1 MKVIVVGVG
10 LAGLTAARQLLER
23 GADVAVFEASDGVG
37 GRVRTDRVDGFLLD
51 RGFQVLFSSY
61 PAAKRRLDM
70 DALDLRE
77 FDPGA
82 IIALGP
88 KIQVLSD
95 PLRDPGSALPAAM
108 SDVVTPRDKLLT
120 AILALKLRAQTVEQ
134 VLAGPDRTTLA
145 YLRAQGFSRAF
156 VERFIRPFY
165 GGIFLDRSLR
175 TSAKCFKFDFKM
187 LAEGRA
193 VVPARGMGA
202 IAEQLAATLVAQGR
216 VRLNARVRELMR
228 EDGGAVRGVRLEDG
242 AEEWADAVVV
252 AVEAPEAA
260 RLTGLRTS
268 EGRTSTVNLYWQGT
282 ERVYDG
288 KKIVL
293 NANHR
298 PFVNN
303 AVQITNVAPEYAPE
317 GRHLLSATVVG
328 LPEAEDESLY
338 RMAMY
343 DIKHMFRGDP
353 AAAHALETYEPLALY
368 RIPYAQFA
376 QPPGIHLHLPDNDT
390 GVPGLYFAAEFT
402 EASSQNAALIS
413 GEKAADA
420 VLASRRATGATA

>member
-1 MKVIVVGVG
+1 MKFVVVGAG
-10 LAGLTAARQLLER
+10 LAGLTCARILRER
-23 GADVAVFEASDGVG
+23 GADVTVLEASDGVG
-37 GRVRTDRVDGFLLD
+37 GRVRTDRVDGYLLD

-61 PAAKRRLDM
+61 PAAKRRLDK
-70 DALDLRE
+70 DALDLRA

-88 KIQVLSD
+88 KLHVLTD
-95 PLRDPGSALPAAM
+95 PLRDPGAALAAAV
-108 SDVVTPRDKLLT
+108 SDVISPRDKLLT
-120 AILALKLRAQTVEQ
+120 AMLALKLRAQTVAQ

-145 YLRAQGFSRAF
+145 YLRAQGFSRAY

-165 GGIFLDRSLR
+165 GGIFLDRTLR

-187 LAEGRA
+187 LVEGRA

-202 IAEQLAATLVAQGR
+202 IPEQLAEPLVADGR
-216 VRLNARVRELMR
+216 VRLNTRVRELIR
-228 EDGGAVRGVRLEDG
+228 EDSGAVRGVRVEDG

-260 RLTGLRTS
+260 RLTGLRTP
-268 EGRTSTVNLYWQGT
+268 ERMASTVNLYWQGT
-282 ERVYDG
+282 ERVYEG

-328 LPEAEDESLY
+328 LPDFDDETLY

-343 DIKHMFRGDP
+343 DIKHMFRGEP

-376 QPPGIHLHLPDNDT
+376 QPPGIHPHLPENDT

-402 EASSQNAALIS
+402 EASSQNAAMIS
-413 GEKAADA
+413 GEKAAGA
-420 VLASRRATGATA
+420 LLASRPAAGTRA